1 MDSWGILNV
10 DTAAAA
16 ISRDDTGTSFRRK
29 NLVSIICFLYFYISN
44 GWYNIYISSSF
55 MLLTTHIRHVFNQQG

>member
-29 NLVSIICFLYFYISN
+29 NLVSMFSLFLY
-44 GWYNIYISSSF
+44 IYLMDILY
-55 MLLTTHIRHVFNQQG
+55 LLTTHNMCATDHGYITITTL